1 MVTDS
6 LRYWVTEMHVDGFRF
21 DLGTILARE
30 DHGFVETHGFLQ
42 SCQQDPVLSQ
52 VKLIAEPWD
61 IGPGGYQVGGFAP
74 GWAEWNDKFRD
85 TVRAFWKGDE
95 GKLPE
100 LATRLSASSDAF
112 NRRGRK
118 PWSSVNFIH
127 RAMMASRSTTL
138 FPTTISNNEANG
150 EDNKDGHSDKAFP
163 GTMVRKA
170 KLTTPEIKALRCRQM
185 RNLLS
190 TLLLSQ
196 GTPMLLAG
204 DELGRTQNGNNN
216 AYAQDNEISWLDWN
230 ISDSGADLIDFVR
243 RLIALRSAFPILRR
257 SRFLTGE
264 YNAELE
270 VKDVRWLTPAASD
283 MDEEQWRDGNARCFG
298 MLIDGRAQA
307 TGIKRPSLD
316 ATVLLVLNAHH
327 DVVNFKL
334 PEIVGGHAWRCL
346 LDTNVPDLTAAPR
359 ISSGNDY
366 QITGRSL
373 VLFALQ
379 PDNTQSVALT
389 RAREALR
396 QVAER
401 PIPELLAEEPA
412 A

>member
-1 MVTDS
+1 
-6 LRYWVTEMHVDGFRF
+6 
-21 DLGTILARE
+21 
-30 DHGFVETHGFLQ
+30 
-42 SCQQDPVLSQ
+42 
-52 VKLIAEPWD
+52 
-61 IGPGGYQVGGFAP
+61 
-74 GWAEWNDKFRD
+74 
-85 TVRAFWKGDE
+85 VRAFWKGDE

-100 LATRLSASSDAF
+100 LATRLAASADAF

-118 PWSSVNFIH
+118 PWSSVNFITAH
-127 RAMMASRSTTL
+127 DGFTL
-138 FPTTISNNEANG
+138 HDLVAYNDKHNEANG
-150 EDNKDGHSDKAFP
+150 ENNQDGHSDNMSWNHGVEGETDDAD
-163 GTMVRKA
+163 
-170 KLTTPEIKALRCRQM
+170 IKALRCRQM
-185 RNLLS
+185 RNLLA

-204 DELGRTQNGNNN
+204 DEFGRTQNGNNN
-216 AYAQDNEISWLDWN
+216 AYAQDNEISWIDWN
-230 ISDSGADLIDFVR
+230 ISESGTDLIDFTR
-243 RLIALRSAFPILRR
+243 RLIAMRNSFPILRR

-270 VKDVRWLTPAASD
+270 VKDVRWLTPAD
-283 MDEEQWRDGNARCFG
+283 TEIDDEQWRDPNARCFG
-298 MLIDGRAQA
+298 MLMDGRAQA

-334 PEIVGGHAWRCL
+334 PEVVGGQMWRCL

-359 ISSGNDY
+359 ISTGNDY

-401 PIPELLAEEPA
+401 PIPEVAAEEPA
-412 A
+412 V